1 LIFATRVVMNE
12 SNFLRKRGE
21 MGHGRRQA
29 ARMTPRLLAA
39 LLALFVVGLTASSG
53 TKAAVGTTFTVDT
66 TDGTTDSVCGGAS
79 DCSFGDAIEAA
90 NANLGPDT
98 IAFAI
103 PGDGPHL
110 IVLST
115 PPLVTPP
122 FATDAVVID
131 GGTQPGYAG
140 TPLVEID
147 ASGWGF
153 GLMIQGAAS
162 AGTEVRG
169 LAIHGS
175 TEGNAIRIDNPGGN
189 VVEQNFIGTNASGTA
204 VEGGARVYVSS
215 AAGVSSA
222 NTIADNVIAGTGCCV
237 QFSGVSDSQVLRN
250 YIGTDASGTV
260 GLSDGTGVGIQV
272 FGDRNLLSGNVI
284 ARTETGIFV
293 QPPSSDTRI
302 EANRIGT
309 DKDGK
314 HDLGNSSLGIH
325 SRGGTRTIVG
335 GADPAAQNVISGNGA
350 GIDIFGSDTVVQG
363 NLIGT
368 DITGTLDLGNHG
380 GGIIGGGGGASSTPL
395 IADNV
400 VSGNE
405 GAGVGVCGGDPGSPS
420 TARIE
425 HNLIGTNAEGTNAIP
440 NDGSGV
446 AIGCGGGVI
455 GGESPTQR
463 NVISGNGG
471 DGVVVFPDVSGLLVL
486 NNYIG
491 TNKDGDGGLGNGG
504 VGVFDGG
511 HDTTIGRPGA
521 GNVISANGG
530 AGVRLSSDGAV
541 VQSNLIGTNASGEAA
556 LGNGGAGLLG
566 GNAFDPR
573 IGGADAGEGNLI
585 SGNGRWGIQLMG
597 GDPVGTSVIERNR
610 IGTNEAGE
618 MSLPNA
624 AGGID
629 IIGAPFDIMA
639 NLISGNG
646 GDGLHAAGAAPS
658 RVTGNL
664 IGTDADG
671 VSDLGN
677 RENGVNLYG
686 EGGAIVVGGTTP
698 DDRNVISGNGRN
710 GVLHA
715 SSVRHDIVGNYIGTD
730 VDGTREIPNDLSG
743 VRLDGSTTVRD
754 NVVSGNR
761 LDGIELHSAFNEVRG
776 NLVGT
781 GASGASPLGNLRHG
795 VSIDGGGENTI
806 GGPVGD
812 GNTIAF
818 NGGHGILIRRASLN
832 LVKRNEIFSNGAD
845 GVAVVEVPP
854 FGAIWNTIS
863 ENAISSNTGLGID
876 LGDDR
881 VTPNDP
887 GDADSGANH
896 LQNFPENLQV
906 SADGT
911 TVTGELNTIPD
922 RSYTIEVFENT
933 SCDSSGFGEG
943 EEWIGSTDMSTAG
956 GNSSFS
962 VLLSSPLEAG
972 SIVTATATD
981 ADGNTS
987 EFSPCETPSGT
998 IIVRKATVPS
1008 PDPTD
1013 TSFAFTAGG
1022 GLSPASFS
1030 LKNGESQPFA
1040 DLVPQAGYSV
1050 AETTPAGW
1058 DSTSACSDGSPVSNI
1073 DVGPGETV
1081 TCTFTN
1087 TKRGTA
1093 TVIKTVNGLPPTGG
1107 LSFTFQIRQGASTIS
1122 AGTTLEERNAN
1133 AGNGGVI
1140 HFATL
1145 LGPGTTY
1152 QLCEIVMP
1160 GWMTTLGPPF
1170 FTVFNP
1176 SGDNSTV
1183 CTNFTAQPGEL
1194 PFTINNIPPPGG
1206 LARTIGFWKNW
1217 ASCSGSRGNQRP
1229 VLDRTLAAAEPG
1241 GIMIG
1246 DLILHGSASNP
1257 DVAPDCQKAVRL
1269 LNKSR
1274 ISDGRRMSNDPAFNL
1289 AAQLLAA
1296 KLNIVAGAGTCPA
1309 AITAINDA
1317 QALLDATNFN
1327 GNTHLNMTTL
1337 QRNLANSLAAT
1348 LDRYNNDT
1356 LC

>member
-1 LIFATRVVMNE
+1 V
-12 SNFLRKRGE
+12 S
-21 MGHGRRQA
+21 HGRRQA
-29 ARMTPRLLAA
+29 TRTTPRLLAA
-39 LLALFVVGLTASSG
+39 LIALFVLGLAASSG
-53 TKAAVGTTFTVDT
+53 TSAVVGTTFTVDT
-66 TDGTTDSVCGGAS
+66 TDGTTDEICGGAS

-90 NANLGPDT
+90 NANAGKDT

-103 PGDGPHL
+103 PGAGLHL

-115 PPLVTPP
+115 PFGVTPP
-122 FATDAVVID
+122 FAADAVVID

-147 ASGWGF
+147 TSGWNPF
-153 GLMIQGAAS
+153 GLTIQFADS
-162 AGTEVRG
+162 AGTQIRG
-169 LAIHGS
+169 LAIHGG
-175 TEGNAIRIDNPGGN
+175 TGPGDRTIYFDNPGRN
-189 VVEQNFIGTNASGTA
+189 VLEHNFIGTDASGT
-204 VEGGARVYVSS
+204 VDKGGALVVVG
-215 AAGVSSA
+215 ATGGGVSSL
-222 NTIADNVIAGTGCCV
+222 NTIADNVIAGTTDRLVLGAAA
-237 QFSGVSDSQVLRN
+237 DSQVLRN
-250 YIGTDASGTV
+250 LIGTDASGAV
-260 GLSDGTGVGIQV
+260 GLSNGSRVGIQV

-284 ARTETGIFV
+284 ARTETGISV
-293 QPPSSDTRI
+293 HGLSSDTRI

-309 DKDGK
+309 DITGTV
-314 HDLGNSSLGIH
+314 DLGNSSVGVD
-325 SRGGTRTIVG
+325 SRGGTHTVVG
-335 GADPAAQNVISGNGA
+335 GADPAARNVISGNGA
-350 GIDIFGSDTVVQG
+350 GILIAGNDTVVQG

-368 DITGTLDLGNHG
+368 DITGTLDRGNHG
-380 GGIIGGGGGASSTPL
+380 AGIIGGGGGASSTPL

-405 GAGVGVCGGDPGSPS
+405 GAGVVVCGGDPGSPS

-425 HNLIGTNAEGTNAIP
+425 HNLIGTNAEGTDAIP
-440 NDGSGV
+440 NDGTGIEI
-446 AIGCGGGVI
+446 ACGGGVI
-455 GGESPTQR
+455 GGESAAQR

-471 DGVVVFPDVSGLLVL
+471 NGVDVFPDVSGLQVL

-491 TNKDGDGGLGNGG
+491 TNKEGDGDLGNGG
-504 VGVFDGG
+504 VGIFVTGPN
-511 HDTTIGRPGA
+511 TKIGRPGA
-521 GNVISANGG
+521 GNLISGNAG
-530 AGVRLSSDGAV
+530 AGVRLDSDGAV
-541 VQSNLIGTNASGEAA
+541 VQANLVGTKASGEAA
-556 LGNGGAGLLG
+556 LGNEGAGVTGLDTF
-566 GNAFDPR
+566 NPK
-573 IGGADAGEGNLI
+573 IGGVDAGEGNLI
-585 SGNGRWGIQLMG
+585 SGNGGWGIQL
-597 GDPVGTSVIERNR
+597 PVGGGARSVIERNR
-610 IGTNEAGE
+610 IGTNAGGTIA
-618 MSLPNA
+618 LPNGL
-624 AGGID
+624 GGID
-629 IIGAPFDIMA
+629 MAGGAPFDIVA

-646 GDGLHAAGAAPS
+646 GDGIHAAPNPFAS
-658 RVTGNL
+658 SNRVIGNL
-664 IGTDADG
+664 IGTDASG
-671 VSDLGN
+671 ASDLGN
-677 RENGVNLYG
+677 AGNGVHLLG
-686 EGGAIVVGGTTP
+686 EVGGTIVVGGTTP
-698 DDRNVISGNGRN
+698 SDRNVISGNGGN
-710 GVLHA
+710 GVLHE

-730 VDGTREIPNDLSG
+730 LDGANAIPNDLSG

-754 NVVSGNR
+754 NLVSGNR
-761 LDGIELHSAFNEVRG
+761 LDGIELHSGFNEVRR

-781 GASGASPLGNLRHG
+781 GANGASPLGNSRHG
-795 VSIDGGGENTI
+795 VSIDGGGANTV

-812 GNTIAF
+812 SNTIAF
-818 NGGHGILIRRASLN
+818 NGGHGIIIRRAVVN
-832 LVKRNEIFSNGAD
+832 VVKRNEIFSNGGN
-845 GVAVVEVPP
+845 GVAVVEMPP
-854 FGAIWNTIS
+854 FVAIRNTIS
-863 ENAISSNTGLGID
+863 ENAISSNGGLGID
-876 LGDDR
+876 LDDDGA
-881 VTPNDP
+881 TPNDP
-887 GDADSGANH
+887 GDGDGGAN
-896 LQNFPENLQV
+896 LRQNFPENMHV

-911 TVTGELNTIPD
+911 VVTGELHSISD

-933 SCDSSGFGEG
+933 SCDPSGFGEG

-962 VLLSSPLEAG
+962 VLLSSPVEPG

-987 EFSPCETPSGT
+987 EFSPCETPPPPGT

-1030 LKNGESQPFA
+1030 LKNGESQSFA
-1040 DLVPQAGYSV
+1040 DLLPQAGYSV

-1058 DSTSACSDGSPVSNI
+1058 DVTSACSDGSPVSNI

-1093 TVIKTVNGLPPTGG
+1093 KVIKTVNGVPPTGSQ
-1107 LSFTFQIRQGASTIS
+1107 SFTFQIRQGASTIS
-1122 AGTTLEERNAN
+1122 AGTTLEEQNAN

-1140 HFATL
+1140 NFATL
-1145 LGPGTTY
+1145 LVPGATY

-1160 GWMTTLGPPF
+1160 GWMTTPGPPF

-1183 CTNFTAQPGEL
+1183 CTNFTVQPGEL
-1194 PFTINNIPPPGG
+1194 KTFMINNIPPPGG

-1217 ASCSGSRGNQRP
+1217 ASCSGSHGNQRP

-1274 ISDGRRMSNDPAFNL
+1274 ISDGRRMSSDPAFNL
-1289 AAQLLAA
+1289 VAQLLAA
-1296 KLNIVAGAGTCPA
+1296 KLNIAAGAGACPA
-1309 AITAINDA
+1309 AVTAINDA
-1317 QALLDATNFN
+1317 QALLDAVNFN
-1327 GNTHLNMTTL
+1327 GNTHLNMTTA
-1337 QRNLANSLAAT
+1337 QRNLANSLATT